1 MNAEGRK
8 VVCGGRPTSS
18 GSSLFVRG
26 NGSESTG
33 GREQTRPQVKR
44 RHLPSFDF
52 YPDGTLTFSFSPSSS
67 PFLPPSPRSPTLRPK
82 RYVHTNTAGQDFK
95 RSSDL
100 QNGDFLGREL
110 EYIYYQDGVRGA
122 TSCASSIFLKGLRPA
137 GNPARS
143 YYGLRASSPS
153 LPRGS

>member
-1 MNAEGRK
+1 ML
-8 VVCGGRPTSS
+8 VGRPTSS

-33 GREQTRPQVKR
+33 GREKTRPQVKR

-52 YPDGTLTFSFSPSSS
+52 YPDGTLTFSFSPLRPRPPGLSS
-67 PFLPPSPRSPTLRPK
+67 PSRPHPPPK
-82 RYVHTNTAGQDFK
+82 RYVHTNTARQDFK

-100 QNGDFLGREL
+100 LNGDFLGREL